1 MANEFLDK
9 NGLAHLW
16 GKIKTLV
23 SSKQD
28 ELKWDSVPTKN
39 STNPVTSHGIYTA
52 LQNAGGGG
60 GGGDSGGGGNGTVY
74 VTGDFYQADMYI
86 RNISHHYGEIAD
98 LLSQGID
105 VLLVCAGKDEDDE
118 YTGITY
124 YGNIISENSDYEDV
138 QFRLTAVNPD
148 DYMDIEYYIVLI
160 DRKGVGVEPES
171 SVKNIVTDID
181 LVSFKCKEISHT
193 MWQIAEFIDQYK
205 AIKMN
210 VCLSRN
216 EEDGTWHDLGMAYA
230 DLVTFNPDE
239 EFMVFHFMLEYD
251 FGYGYGLF
259 SFNLKL
265 TPNYDDEGEEIEPT
279 VEVIPSLV
287 NTTSL
292 GG

>member
-1 MANEFLDK
+1 MGISRVDY
-9 NGLAHLW
+9 NGENLIDLSED
-16 GKIKTLV
+16 T
-23 SSKQD
+23 
-28 ELKWDSVPTKN
+28 
-39 STNPVTSHGIYTA
+39 VTSETLAKGKTA
-52 LQNAGGGG
+52 HDSNGEQITGTAVFS

-86 RNISHHYGEIAD
+86 RNISHHYDAIAD
-98 LLSQGID
+98 LLSQGND
-105 VLLVCAGKDEDDE
+105 VVLVCSGKDEDDE

-124 YGNIISENSDYEDV
+124 YGTLISEDSDYSQV
-138 QFRLTAVNPD
+138 MFRLTAVNPD

-160 DRKGVGVEPES
+160 DKKGTGVEPES
-171 SVKNIVTDID
+171 SVKNIITDID
-181 LVSFKCKEISHT
+181 LVSFECKEISHT

-265 TPNYDDEGEEIEPT
+265 TPNYDEDGEEIEPT

>member
-74 VTGDFYQADMYI
+74 VTGDFYQTDMYI
-86 RNISHHYGEIAD
+86 RDISHQYDAIAD
-98 LLSQGID
+98 LLSQGND
-105 VLLVCAGKDEDDE
+105 VVLVCAGKDEDDE

-124 YGNIISENSDYEDV
+124 YGNLISENSDYSEV
-138 QFRLTAVNPD
+138 MFRLTAVNPD
-148 DYMDIEYYIVLI
+148 DYVDIEYYIVLI

-171 SVKNIVTDID
+171 SVKNIMADVDIFSFECLEVTALFSDIIRF
-181 LVSFKCKEISHT
+181 V
-193 MWQIAEFIDQYK
+193 DQYK
-205 AIKMN
+205 AIKMT
-210 VCLSRN
+210 VCLFRRD
-216 EEDGTWHDLGMAYA
+216 EDGNRQDLGNAYA

-265 TPNYDDEGEEIEPT
+265 TPNYDEDGEEIEPT
-279 VEVIPSLV
+279 VEILPSLV